1 VGTIQLLV
9 AADRDRDL
17 LAETLRGDHTVRE
30 SLDEPVGDA
39 FLDAEF
45 DLCIVDWPA
54 FRDYRDALSE
64 RAERAAPVFLP
75 YLLVAGERGTPRA
88 TADVWDI
95 VDEVIDVPVARAE
108 LTTRVENLLSRR
120 ELSVELNRSREFNE
134 RRFRSLFESTP
145 DPIVVTAADG
155 TVTAVNDAFVDTFD
169 LDRAALLDRRLDEID
184 AAPIE
189 PVERVLLRV
198 DDPDPGDR
206 TVEFETEG
214 ASSDRF
220 VTELNV
226 GVIEQFV
233 ETTERI
239 GIFRDVTARERH
251 RRELERKIDQL
262 ERFASVVSHD
272 LRNPL
277 NVAQAKV
284 ELAKRD
290 GDHDEAVFDELES
303 VHDRMEQLI
312 EDVLAL
318 ATQGELVDETEA
330 VDLGGA
336 VRAAW
341 AGVATA
347 PDDDLV
353 TEGALGVVEADPER
367 LRALLENLFRNAAD
381 HAGPGVTVWV
391 GSLPDRPGF
400 YVADDGPG
408 VPGDGTVDRGGNG
421 EGVGDGDG
429 TGAHDGD
436 EADVFAY
443 GTSNEGGTGLGLAIV
458 DQVASAHGWDVEVVE
473 SRDGGARFEIEGADA
488 P

>member
-1 VGTIQLLV
+1 VARIQLLV
-9 AADRDRDL
+9 AADRNRQL
-17 LAETLRGDHTVRE
+17 LAEALRGDHTVRE
-30 SLDEPVGDA
+30 TVDEPVDETLLEA
-39 FLDAEF
+39 AF
-45 DLCIVDWPA
+45 DLCVVDRA
-54 FRDYRDALSE
+54 ALRDHRDALTE
-64 RAERAAPVFLP
+64 RAERTAPVFLP
-75 YLLVAGERGTPRA
+75 YLLVAGERGTPRPA
-88 TADVWDI
+88 AAVWDT

-108 LTTRVENLLSRR
+108 LKTRVENLLSRR
-120 ELSVELNRSREFNE
+120 DLSVELNRSREFNE

-155 TVTAVNDAFVDTFD
+155 TVTAVNDAFLDTFD
-169 LDRAALLDRRLDEID
+169 LDRAALLGRRLDEID
-184 AAPIE
+184 AAPVE

-198 DDPDPGDR
+198 DDPDSGDR
-206 TVEFETEG
+206 TVEFETGG

-251 RRELERKIDQL
+251 RRELERKIGQL

-290 GDHDEAVFDELES
+290 DDHDEAVFEELES

-312 EDVLAL
+312 EDVLTL
-318 ATQGELVDETEA
+318 ATQGELVGETEA

-341 AGVATA
+341 RGVETG

-353 TEGALGVVEADPER
+353 HEGALGVVEADPER
-367 LRALLENLFRNAAD
+367 LRALLENLFRNAVE
-381 HAGPGVTVWV
+381 HGGPGVTVRV
-391 GSLPDRPGF
+391 GSLPDRSGF

-408 VPGDGTVDRGGNG
+408 VAD
-421 EGVGDGDG
+421 DGDG
-429 TGAHDGD
+429 TGEGD
-436 EADVFAY
+436 DVFAY
-443 GTSNEGGTGLGLAIV
+443 GASNEGGTGLGLAIV

-473 SRDGGARFEIEGADA
+473 SRDGGARFEVDGADA